1 MKLAYL
7 LGLVS
12 TLDIYIVTDGPQTTR
27 RRNQWRQAR
36 DWIEY
41 LFQYSAVL
49 DQIETRLHFIDRF
62 VWLNRVGVD
71 WVLSRERGLTHHCS
85 GTNHCSSRIRRLKFP
100 HFDTYSSLKF
110 LSQLKTKQPVD
121 HLSRSVLLFITG
133 EREKYWTHFYFKRW
147 WRWCWYWSELLDQ
160 TTA

>member
-62 VWLNRVGVD
+62 VTEL
-71 WVLSRERGLTHHCS
+71 
-85 GTNHCSSRIRRLKFP
+85 RL
-100 HFDTYSSLKF
+100 
-110 LSQLKTKQPVD
+110 
-121 HLSRSVLLFITG
+121 R
-133 EREKYWTHFYFKRW
+133 
-147 WRWCWYWSELLDQ
+147 
-160 TTA
+160 